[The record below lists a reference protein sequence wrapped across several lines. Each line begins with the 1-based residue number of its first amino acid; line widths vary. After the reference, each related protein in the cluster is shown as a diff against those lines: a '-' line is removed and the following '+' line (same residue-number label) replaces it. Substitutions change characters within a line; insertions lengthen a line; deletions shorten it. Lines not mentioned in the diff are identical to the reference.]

1 MYLNFS
7 YISDVST
14 AVCDITLDTNF
25 KVFMIITT
33 RKRGNDNCQKIR
45 YSFSHQSIIFF
56 IRVIR
61 VILFKLL
68 FFIIFNLFFAFLV
81 LILSL
86 ERRVVVLVI

>member
-1 MYLNFS
+1 
-7 YISDVST
+7 
-14 AVCDITLDTNF
+14 
-25 KVFMIITT
+25 MIITT

-45 YSFSHQSIIFF
+45 YRFGHQS

-86 ERRVVVLVI
+86 ERLCVGNLII